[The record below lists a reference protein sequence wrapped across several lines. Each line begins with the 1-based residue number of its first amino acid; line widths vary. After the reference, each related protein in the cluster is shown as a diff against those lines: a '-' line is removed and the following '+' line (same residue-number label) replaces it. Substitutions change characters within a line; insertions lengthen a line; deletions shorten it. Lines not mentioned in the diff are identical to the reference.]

1 MAKPR
6 KTHVCSACGH
16 SQTPW
21 FAQCPQCD
29 EFNTAEERSQLPAS
43 APRAARALATSGEAA
58 RFESLEGI
66 SPNAHARS
74 TSGIPD
80 LDRVLGGGIVPG
92 SFTILSAEPGCGKST
107 LASQMLAKLA
117 RAGRKV
123 ALVAAEESAGQV
135 KLRFDRLGE
144 SGAGVAITQET
155 AIERVVEGVLAA
167 GYDLIVVDSI
177 QTVYSLEAPGTPG
190 GVGQVRECGQAL
202 MRLAKEHGVGV
213 FLIGQVTKEGSLAGP
228 RMLEHMVDVVLSLE
242 GDRDGQFRVLRA
254 AKNRFGSTDEI
265 GVFTMTGAGLEGVE
279 DPSAAFITRRSA
291 PAIGSVLCP
300 VIEGSRPVLVE
311 VQALATPSNLQQP
324 VRACRGIAPDR
335 FRMLMA
341 VLSRRCGLR
350 LSSYDVYLQLGG
362 GLKVDEPALDLAC
375 CLAVASAYADEPLP
389 PGTAAAGEVS
399 LLGEVRVAPQIERR
413 RAEVARL
420 GYGQLLTSAEADNV
434 AGALAAH
441 GLGRSGARE
450 D

>member
-6 KTHVCSACGH
+6 KSHVCSSCGH
-16 SQTPW
+16 AQVPW
-21 FAQCPQCD
+21 FAQCPSCG
-29 EFNTAEERSQLPAS
+29 EYSTAVEQAELPAS
-43 APRAARALATSGEAA
+43 APRAARALATSGQAA
-58 RFESLEGI
+58 RFEALEAV

-74 TSGIPD
+74 STGVPD
-80 LDRVLGGGIVPG
+80 LDRVLGGGLVPG
-92 SFTILSAEPGCGKST
+92 SFTVISAEPGAGKST
-107 LASQMLAKLA
+107 LASQVLAKLA

-155 AIERVVEGVLAA
+155 AIERVIEGVLAA
-167 GYDLIVVDSI
+167 GHELVVVDSI
-177 QTVYSLEAPGTPG
+177 QTVYSLESPGTPG
-190 GVGQVRECGQAL
+190 SVGQVRECGQAL
-202 MRLAKEHGVGV
+202 MRLAKEHGVSV
-213 FLIGQVTKEGSLAGP
+213 FLIGQVTKDGNLAGP

-254 AKNRFGSTDEI
+254 VKNRFGSTDEI
-265 GVFTMTGAGLEGVE
+265 GVFTMTGAGLEGVD

-300 VIEGSRPVLVE
+300 VIEGSRPILVE

-324 VRACRGIAPDR
+324 IRACRGIAQDR

-341 VLSRRCGLR
+341 VLSRRCNLR
-350 LSSYDVYLQLGG
+350 LSTYDIYLNLGG
-362 GLKVDEPALDLAC
+362 GLKVEEPSLDLAC
-375 CLAVASAYADEPLP
+375 CLAVASAYADEALP
-389 PGTAAAGEVS
+389 AGVAAAGEVT

-420 GYGQLLTSAEADNV
+420 GYGQLLSSDEAETV
-434 AGALAAH
+434 AAALAVH
-441 GLGRSGARE
+441 GLS
-450 D
+450 

>member
-6 KTHVCSACGH
+6 KTYACSNCGR
-16 SQTPW
+16 SQPTW
-21 FAQCPQCD
+21 FAQCPECG
-29 EFNTAEERSQLPAS
+29 EYSTAEEKAELPAS
-43 APRAARALATSGEAA
+43 APRAARALATSGQAA
-58 RFESLEGI
+58 RFEELEGV
-66 SPNAHARS
+66 SPNAHSRS
-74 TSGIPD
+74 TTGIAD
-80 LDRVLGGGIVPG
+80 LDRVLGGGLVPG
-92 SFTILSAEPGCGKST
+92 SFNVISADPGAGKST
-107 LASQMLAKLA
+107 LASQMLAKLS

-144 SGAGVAITQET
+144 SGAGVQITQET
-155 AIERVVEGVLAA
+155 AIERVIEGVLSA
-167 GYDLIVVDSI
+167 GHDLVVVDSI
-177 QTVYSLEAPGTPG
+177 QTVYSLESSGTPG
-190 GVGQVRECGQAL
+190 SVTQVRECGQAL
-202 MRLAKEHGVGV
+202 MRLAKEHGVTV
-213 FLIGQVTKEGSLAGP
+213 FMIAQVTKEGTLAGP

-254 AKNRFGSTDEI
+254 VKNRFGSTDEI

-279 DPSAAFITRRSA
+279 DPSAAFITRRSV

-324 VRACRGIAPDR
+324 IRACRGIAPDR

-341 VLSRRCGLR
+341 VLSRRCNLR
-350 LSSYDVYLQLGG
+350 LGTYDIYLNLGG

-375 CLAVASAYADEPLP
+375 CLAVASAYKDKELA
-389 PGTAAAGEVS
+389 PGTAAAGEVT
-399 LLGEVRVAPQIERR
+399 LLGEVRPAPQVERR

-420 GYGQLLTSAEADNV
+420 GYGEMISAEEADDV
-434 AGALAAH
+434 ASALAAA
-441 GLGRSGARE
+441 GL
-450 D
+450 DQD